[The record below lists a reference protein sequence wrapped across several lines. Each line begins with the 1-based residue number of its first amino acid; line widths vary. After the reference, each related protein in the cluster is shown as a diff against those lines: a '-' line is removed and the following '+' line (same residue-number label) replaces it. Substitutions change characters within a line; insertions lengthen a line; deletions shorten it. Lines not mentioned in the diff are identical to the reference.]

1 MKKLTVLLLC
11 VCSILAVAG
20 GWAESAVSAPEPIPL
35 SEMVYP
41 EYILLSENHWEAVK
55 LYSPIDRAYNKSRL
69 VTDFIDSYANEF
81 LSIWRLEL
89 DYQYAISISLIA
101 VYY

>member
-1 MKKLTVLLLC
+1 MKKLTLLFLC
-11 VCSILAVAG
+11 VLMLAAVC

-35 SEMVYP
+35 SKMVYP

-69 VTDFIDSYANEF
+69 N
-81 LSIWRLEL
+81 
-89 DYQYAISISLIA
+89 
-101 VYY
+101 